1 MPSRKLI
8 STVLALALVG
18 GAVFYAA
25 TRKPKTETVYRT
37 PEEESIAKAAA
48 ILAKDSDS
56 DGLKDWEEELW
67 KTDPK
72 NSDTDS
78 DKTTDG
84 EEIRLGRDPLKP
96 APDDLLPAEDIA
108 TKTTLNEE
116 KPTAT
121 DSAARR
127 FFAQYLARKR
137 SGVPF
142 TADEEKKMFEDFF
155 SSPPPLLPVAT
166 YKASE
171 LKIIKDADTGAYR
184 AYGNALG
191 KVINDN
197 ETDGPNEADILES
210 ASEHEDP
217 EELAAIAGRVKRYET
232 IIAELKD
239 ISVPEGA
246 AAIHADLLTAFEAVR
261 LSTQGMQYL
270 LTDPIRALG
279 SIGYYPHAVGLL
291 VESFNRLA
299 AHFEE
304 KGVSFA
310 KDEPG
315 YLLIGV
321 RN

>member
-8 STVLALALVG
+8 LTVLALALVG

-25 TRKPKTETVYRT
+25 TREPKTETVYRT

-48 ILAKDSDS
+48 ILAKDTDE

-72 NSDTDS
+72 DPDTDS
-78 DKTTDG
+78 DKTMDG

-96 APDDLLPAEDIA
+96 APDDLLAAEEIA
-108 TKTTLNEE
+108 TKTTLNDE
-116 KPTAT
+116 KSTAT
-121 DSAARR
+121 DNAARR

-155 SSPPPLLPVAT
+155 SAPPPLLPVAT
-166 YKASE
+166 YKTSDLE
-171 LKIIKDADTGAYR
+171 IIKDADRDAYR
-184 AYGNALG
+184 AYGNAIG
-191 KVINDN
+191 RVIQEN
-197 ETDGPNEADILES
+197 ETTTPNEADILES

-217 EELAAIAGRVKRYET
+217 EELAAIAERVTHYEA
-232 IIAELKD
+232 IITGVKA
-239 ISVPEGA
+239 IPIPEDA

-270 LTDPIRALG
+270 LTDPIKGLG

-299 AHFEE
+299 ALFEQKE
-304 KGVSFA
+304 VSFG

-315 YLLIGV
+315 RLLTE
-321 RN
+321 